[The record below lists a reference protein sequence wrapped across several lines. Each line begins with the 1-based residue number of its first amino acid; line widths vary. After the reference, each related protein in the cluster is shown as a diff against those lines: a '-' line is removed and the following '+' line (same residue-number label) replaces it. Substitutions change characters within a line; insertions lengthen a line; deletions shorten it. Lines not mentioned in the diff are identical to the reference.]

1 MELYNLFEFLW
12 DFDWVILVLLANEME
27 TER

>member
-1 MELYNLFEFLW
+1 MELYNLCEFLW
-12 DFDWVILVLLANEME
+12 DLDWVILVLLANEME